1 MTLTGNRGI
10 TQMKFAFYLLALPL
24 LLISFE
30 ASAGFRC
37 GQRLVNEG
45 DRSSEV
51 LRKCGQPATRDL
63 IGYTDTLNGNLGL
76 QVEEWSYG
84 PNNGQ
89 YYYLTFEGG
98 RLRKIESKR
107 GQ

>member
-1 MTLTGNRGI
+1 
-10 TQMKFAFYLLALPL
+10 MKRVLYLFALPL
-24 LLISFE
+24 LMMSYD
-30 ASAGFRC
+30 ASASFRC

-63 IGYTDTLNGNLGL
+63 IGYTDSLNGNFGL

-84 PNNGQ
+84 PKNGL

-98 RLRKIESKR
+98 RLRQIETKR

>member
-1 MTLTGNRGI
+1 MQPRL
-10 TQMKFAFYLLALPL
+10 ALLAIPL
-24 LLISFE
+24 LILSGY
-30 ASAGFRC
+30 AQAGFRC

-51 LRKCGQPATRDL
+51 LRKCGQPATRDF
-63 IGYTDTLNGNLGL
+63 IGYTDTQNGNLGL
-76 QVEEWSYG
+76 QLEEWSYG
-84 PNNGQ
+84 PNNGL

-98 RLRKIESKR
+98 RLRQIETKR

>member
-1 MTLTGNRGI
+1 
-10 TQMKFAFYLLALPL
+10 MKRALYLLALPL
-24 LLISFE
+24 LVISYD

-63 IGYTDTLNGNLGL
+63 IGYTDTLNGYLGL

-84 PNNGQ
+84 PNNGL
-89 YYYLTFEGG
+89 YYYLIFEGG
-98 RLRKIESKR
+98 RLRQIETKR

>member
-1 MTLTGNRGI
+1 
-10 TQMKFAFYLLALPL
+10 MKRCLYVVSL
-24 LLISFE
+24 LLLFTS
-30 ASAGFRC
+30 AYANAGFRC

-45 DRSSEV
+45 DRSTEV
-51 LRKCGQPATRDL
+51 LRKCGPPVTRDM
-63 IGYTDTLNGNLGL
+63 IGYTETLNGNLGI

-84 PNNGQ
+84 PNNGM

-98 RLRKIESKR
+98 RLRQIEAKR

>member
-1 MTLTGNRGI
+1 MNRALTL
-10 TQMKFAFYLLALPL
+10 FALPL
-24 LLISFE
+24 LVMSYD
-30 ASAGFRC
+30 ANATFRC
-37 GQRLVNEG
+37 GQKLVNEG

-51 LRKCGQPATRDL
+51 LHKCGQPVNRDM
-63 IGYTDTLNGNLGL
+63 IGYTETYNGNLGV

-84 PNNGQ
+84 PNNGM

-98 RLRKIESKR
+98 RLRQIESKR